1 MLDRDLAELYGV
13 ETKQLKRAIR
23 RNIQRFPKDFM
34 FELSK
39 KETEN
44 LRCQFG
50 TSSWGGTRYTPMAFT
65 EHGAIMAASVLN
77 SPRAIDAS
85 IKVVRAFV
93 QLREILATNKDWAIK
108 LEQLEDKLT
117 KHDEQFT
124 IVFDTIKQLLHTET
138 KPKNKI
144 GF

>member
-1 MLDRDLAELYGV
+1 MAENLLV
-13 ETKQLKRAIR
+13 E
-23 RNIQRFPKDFM
+23 NIADNM

-44 LRCQFG
+44 LRCQIG
-50 TSSWGGTRYTPMAFT
+50 TSSWGGARYVPMAFT
-65 EHGAIMAASVLN
+65 EHGAIMAASVLS
-77 SPRAIDAS
+77 SPTAIDAS

-93 QLREILATNKDWAIK
+93 KLRELLATHKDLAIK
-108 LEQLEDKLT
+108 LEQLEQKLT
-117 KHDEQFT
+117 EHDEQFT
-124 IVFDTIKQLLHTET
+124 IVFDTIRQLLHSET